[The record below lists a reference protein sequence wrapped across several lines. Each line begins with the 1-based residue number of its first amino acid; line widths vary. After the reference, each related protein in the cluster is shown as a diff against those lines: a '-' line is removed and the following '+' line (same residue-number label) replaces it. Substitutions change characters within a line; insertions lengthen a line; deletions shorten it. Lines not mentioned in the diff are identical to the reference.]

1 MSYGLYIVV
10 QWYEKGGIPM
20 PRILYTNEE
29 IAQRGNELYRQTI
42 RDQVLPHHKG
52 KFLVLGIESGD
63 YEVDEDDLSAEEVL
77 RLRRPTGIFFGLRI
91 GYTSAYTLSGRMIE
105 EVA

>member
-1 MSYGLYIVV
+1 
-10 QWYEKGGIPM
+10 M
-20 PRILYTNEE
+20 PQILYTNEE
-29 IAQRGNELYRQTI
+29 IAQRGNELYRQMI
-42 RDQVLPHHKG
+42 RDQVLPHQKG
-52 KFLVLGIESGD
+52 KFLVLDIESGD